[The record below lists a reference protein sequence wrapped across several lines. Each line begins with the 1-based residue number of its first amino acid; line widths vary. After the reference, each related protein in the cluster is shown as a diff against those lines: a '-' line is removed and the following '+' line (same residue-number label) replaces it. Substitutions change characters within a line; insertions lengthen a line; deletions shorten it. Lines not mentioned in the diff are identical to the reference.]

1 MKVKDFQKRKRIVKF
16 LEKTFLNFGDFWLV
30 DSDEVDIGIR
40 QQTIGIVFQDA
51 NKKSLPKRVKFF
63 DLTSLFCGKNLTF
76 SVHLEI
82 SQQ

>member
-1 MKVKDFQKRKRIVKF
+1 MKVKDFQKKKKNVKF

-30 DSDEVDIGIR
+30 DSDEVDIGTR
-40 QQTIGIVFQDA
+40 QQTIGIVFEDA
-51 NKKSLPKRVKFF
+51 NKMFTKKVKIF